1 MLQSSKLLPSIYR
14 SSSLNSAHRSEI
26 RPNITAAMSVQGS
39 TTNLTSKFSRTSLK
53 KATGQIS
60 ATNVYN
66 REEELQKATNKRFN
80 SESWRKV
87 SRNYRAFPSAP
98 ANGGVAS
105 GNSFSNTQV
114 LYTMS
119 SLTNDEAFHH
129 SKSQAAAMGKVMD
142 ERRLTR
148 SASYAG
154 KIIPN
159 NEPSKFRRPQ
169 TPFARLDPTHRS
181 ERSDGTAAT
190 AESSSASKSSRRPVD
205 DRDDDFQDC
214 RTGDVSTRDSAIP
227 PILPVSSR
235 PRANSVSSLRSAANG
250 HVPKL
255 TRKLSGRRLL
265 QSSLV
270 VKHPMKLGDSSKSIA
285 SYKTTHS
292 TSMKKSG
299 SQGSAARSFLS
310 FFAGVFK
317 IFHYLIRVPW
327 MIKSWFIKPRW
338 TARGKN
344 ILITGASSGIGAEI
358 ARQYAAQGARLA
370 LMARTDKDLIR
381 VREECGELGSTKTLH
396 YAADLSNPV
405 SIKLAM
411 RQAMKDFS
419 HFDMVILNA
428 GRNQGCYFEEIKDV
442 SQIENMIKLN
452 INGVITCL
460 HYALPNIPK
469 TRDSRI
475 VVMSNTA
482 GMVAAPYQSVY
493 SATKHALTGF
503 ANSLRME
510 LHSTYGNT
518 HSPKVCLVTLSEI
531 SGTRGNTN
539 RMDMGAALPPA
550 RWHSWAG
557 QPLSQTV
564 YHLTRSVAAGK
575 REHGPT
581 ARFMLWRSLYASC
594 PGWVDQWMV
603 KHVEQTHYRPLDE
616 GTKKDGAA
624 GASAHKETASTKPP
638 NNRSWT

>member
-1 MLQSSKLLPSIYR
+1 
-14 SSSLNSAHRSEI
+14 
-26 RPNITAAMSVQGS
+26 MSVQGS

-60 ATNVYN
+60 AANVYT

-154 KIIPN
+154 KTIPN
-159 NEPSKFRRPQ
+159 SETSKFRRPQ
-169 TPFARLDPTHRS
+169 TPYARLDPTHRS

-190 AESSSASKSSRRPVD
+190 AASSSASKSSRKGLD

-214 RTGDVSTRDSAIP
+214 RADDVSPRDAAMTSIP
-227 PILPVSSR
+227 VPAHPI
-235 PRANSVSSLRSAANG
+235 PRGNSVSSLRSAANG
-250 HVPKL
+250 HIPKL
-255 TRKLSGRRLL
+255 TRTMSGRRLL
-265 QSSLV
+265 QSPLV
-270 VKHPMKLGDSSKSIA
+270 VKPPMKLGDSSKSVA
-285 SYKTTHS
+285 SYKSAYS
-292 TSMKKSG
+292 TPPKKSG
-299 SQGSAARSFLS
+299 SVRSSLS
-310 FFAGVFK
+310 FFASIFK
-317 IFHYLIRVPW
+317 IFHYLIRIPL
-327 MIKSWFIKPRW
+327 MMKSWFIKPRW

-344 ILITGASSGIGAEI
+344 ILITGASSGIGAEL

-381 VREECGELGSTKTLH
+381 VKEECGELGSAKTLH

-419 HFDMVILNA
+419 HFDIVILNA

-452 INGVITCL
+452 INGAITCL

-469 TRDSRI
+469 THDSRI

-503 ANSLRME
+503 TNSLRME
-510 LHSTYGNT
+510 LHSTYGNKN
-518 HSPKVCLVTLSEI
+518 SPKVCLVTLSET

-550 RWHSWAG
+550 RWYSWAG

-575 REHGPT
+575 RDHGPT
-581 ARFMLWRSLYASC
+581 ARIMLWRSLYASC
-594 PGWVDQWMV
+594 PGWVDQWMMKQV
-603 KHVEQTHYRPLDE
+603 DQTHYRPLDE
-616 GTKKDGAA
+616 GTTGDGAVTK
-624 GASAHKETASTKPP
+624 HKNKETASTKPP